1 MTANKA
7 SFLSHL
13 QRALQLDLFGDLFV
27 VERKPDPKPSAPRQG
42 LPRRPKPSGVSPNAS
57 PNPQNNSSE
66 SEGKLKKILLGDVVL
81 EYTLRRSKRRS
92 IGFLIGDE
100 GLRIT
105 APRWVN
111 LSEIEQAILEKQEW
125 ILKHLR
131 AKREQQ
137 SQRQASQLRFED
149 GATIP
154 LLGDA
159 FRMRFELGR
168 SKITVD
174 HGTTELRI
182 QLPVDTN
189 DPLHETMCRT
199 RLKAWLQQQAKLIF
213 SQRMPELAEQL
224 GVDYKHMQLS
234 SAGTRWG
241 SCTSNGVI
249 RLNWRLVHL
258 EPDLIDYVI
267 AHELAHRIE
276 MNHSPA
282 FWATV
287 ERIYP
292 RYDEA
297 RKRLKEVAVAGL
309 PQL

>member
-1 MTANKA
+1 MAAHKP
-7 SFLSHL
+7 SFLNSL
-13 QRALQLDLFGDLFV
+13 QRALQLDLFGDLFA
-27 VERKPDPKPSAPRQG
+27 VERKSAPQ
-42 LPRRPKPSGVSPNAS
+42 LPKSPVGSPQRPKPNSGRPSTNAPSPNAA
-57 PNPQNNSSE
+57 PETEERLRQ
-66 SEGKLKKILLGDVVL
+66 ILLGDVVL

-92 IGFLIGDE
+92 IGLLIGDD

-105 APRWVN
+105 APRWVT
-111 LSEIEQAILEKQEW
+111 LADIEQAIIEKQEW

-137 SQRQASQLRFED
+137 SQKQATQLRFEE
-149 GATIP
+149 GASIA

-159 FRMRFELGR
+159 FKMRFELGR
-168 SKITVD
+168 SKISVD
-174 HGTTELRI
+174 HTSQELVI
-182 QLPVDTN
+182 QLPVEAN
-189 DPLHETMCRT
+189 DPLHESMCRT

-258 EPDLIDYVI
+258 DPDLIDYVI
-267 AHELAHRIE
+267 AHELAHRVE

-287 ERIYP
+287 GRIYP
-292 RYDEA
+292 NYDQA
-297 RKRLKEVAVAGL
+297 RKRLKEVAVSGL
-309 PQL
+309 PMV

>member
-1 MTANKA
+1 MASSKS
-7 SFLSHL
+7 SFLQNL
-13 QRALQLDLFGDLFV
+13 QRALQLDLFGDLFAV
-27 VERKPDPKPSAPRQG
+27 DRATAPASSPSAPSSPRAPRHHPSPTPDNEASAKLRQ
-42 LPRRPKPSGVSPNAS
+42 
-57 PNPQNNSSE
+57 
-66 SEGKLKKILLGDVVL
+66 ILLGDVVL

-92 IGFLIGDE
+92 IGFLIGDD

-105 APRWVN
+105 APRWVTIAD
-111 LSEIEQAILEKQEW
+111 IEQAIIEKQEW

-137 SQRQASQLRFED
+137 NQKQAAQLRFED
-149 GATIP
+149 GASIA

-159 FRMRFELGR
+159 FTMRFELGR
-168 SKITVD
+168 SKISVD
-174 HGTTELRI
+174 HNSQELVI
-182 QLPVDTN
+182 QLPVEAK
-189 DPLHETMCRT
+189 DPLHENMCRT

-213 SQRMPELAEQL
+213 SQRMPELAQEL

-249 RLNWRLVHL
+249 RLNWRLIHL
-258 EPDLIDYVI
+258 DPDLIDYVI

-287 ERIYP
+287 GRIYP
-292 RYDEA
+292 QYDTA
-297 RKRLKEVAVAGL
+297 RKRLKEAAVTGL

>member
-1 MTANKA
+1 MAAHKP
-7 SFLSHL
+7 SFLNSL
-13 QRALQLDLFGDLFV
+13 QRALQLDLFGDLFA
-27 VERKPDPKPSAPRQG
+27 VERKSAPPLPKSPQRPPQQPKPNAG
-42 LPRRPKPSGVSPNAS
+42 RPSPYAQSPNAA
-57 PNPQNNSSE
+57 PE
-66 SEGKLKKILLGDVVL
+66 TEGRLRQILLGDVVL

-92 IGFLIGDE
+92 IGFLIGDD

-105 APRWVN
+105 APKWVT
-111 LSEIEQAILEKQEW
+111 LHDIEQAIIEKQEW

-137 SQRQASQLRFED
+137 SQKQAAQLRFED
-149 GATIP
+149 GATIQ

-159 FRMRFELGR
+159 FRLRFELGR
-168 SKITVD
+168 SKITLD
-174 HGTTELRI
+174 QANTELLI
-182 QLPVDTN
+182 QLPVEPE
-189 DPLHETMCRT
+189 DPLHESMCRT

-213 SQRMPELAEQL
+213 SQRMPELAQEL

-258 EPDLIDYVI
+258 DPDLIDYVI

-287 ERIYP
+287 GRIYP
-292 RYDEA
+292 HYDQA
-297 RKRLKEVAVAGL
+297 RKRLKEVAVTGL
-309 PQL
+309 PMV